1 MGAHTAIARLHSG
14 GITASR
20 FGLVLNLASIGRLKF
35 EDYEVEN
42 IRPVVVS
49 SPLLRRP
56 LRGLGEKRLAR
67 AIGITEIT
75 IAGMI
80 SAGRWAPRV
89 SAAGSLLAAGMF
101 TVTLSFLISTPE
113 AWHQRG
119 REPKLSPAGQ
129 FLIKDVVLLGA
140 SLITAAESL
149 SRSRSPAG
157 SGA

>member
-1 MGAHTAIARLHSG
+1 MAAHTAIDRLHSG

-20 FGLVLNLASIGRLKF
+20 FGLALNLLSLGRLKF

-56 LRGLGEKRLAR
+56 LRGLGEARLAK

-75 IAGMI
+75 IGGMI
-80 SAGRWAPRV
+80 STGRWAPRV

-113 AWHQRG
+113 AWHQRR

-149 SRSRSPAG
+149 SRIRRA
-157 SGA
+157 

>member
-1 MGAHTAIARLHSG
+1 MAARTAIARLHSG

-56 LRGLGEKRLAR
+56 LRGLGETRLAR

-80 SAGRWAPRV
+80 CTGRWAPRV
-89 SAAGSLLAAGMF
+89 SAAGSMLAAGMF

-149 SRSRSPAG
+149 SRIRRP
-157 SGA
+157 